1 MLNFRGVIAI
11 VITLLFTQQSFA
23 SYAPMDCE
31 DTKNTVIL
39 SSENGTHIASKMAVH
54 DHKTMSE
61 EKESSH
67 AECDTCNSGDCV
79 CPNIGGCFSS
89 NISTSTQ
96 GIEQRLMLFADNGK
110 RFLSQNEHPD
120 SGVYLHLFK
129 PPIHI

>member
-1 MLNFRGVIAI
+1 MFNFRGVIAI
-11 VITLLFTQQSFA
+11 VIILLFSQQSLA

-31 DTKNTVIL
+31 NMKNPIISDN
-39 SSENGTHIASKMAVH
+39 SSHIASQMAMH
-54 DHKTMSE
+54 DHNSMSVDKQSAHE
-61 EKESSH
+61 
-67 AECDTCNSGDCV
+67 ECDTCNAGDCV

-96 GIEQRLMLFADNGK
+96 PIEQSLMHFADNGK

>member
-1 MLNFRGVIAI
+1 MFNFRGAIAI
-11 VITLLFTQQSFA
+11 VIILLFSQQSLA
-23 SYAPMDCE
+23 SYTPMDCE
-31 DTKNTVIL
+31 DTKKTVTI
-39 SSENGTHIASKMAVH
+39 SSENDSHIASKMAVH
-54 DHKTMSE
+54 DHNTMSE

-67 AECDTCNSGDCV
+67 AECDTCKTGDCV

-96 GIEQRLMLFADNGK
+96 GIEQRLMLFIDNGK